1 MGLDVIIVGRGGGS
15 IEDLWAFNEE
25 IVAKAIFDCNTPI
38 ISAVGHQTDTTIA
51 DYVADIRVPTPSAA
65 AKLAVFDYKEFL
77 SKELYYRQ
85 MLIKEITRKLEKT
98 KSDLNNYTNK
108 LRIYSP
114 VNQIQTKKMYLT
126 DYESKLQ
133 DIMNSKLNDRKH
145 RLEIYA
151 EKLSGLS
158 PLNKIS
164 KGYAF
169 VTDNNRKPVKT
180 IKQVKKDDEI
190 SLIVKDG
197 KIDAKVINVTD
208 GGYDGK

>member
-1 MGLDVIIVGRGGGS
+1 
-15 IEDLWAFNEE
+15 
-25 IVAKAIFDCNTPI
+25 
-38 ISAVGHQTDTTIA
+38 
-51 DYVADIRVPTPSAA
+51 
-65 AKLAVFDYKEFL
+65 LAVFDYKEFL

-114 VNQIQTKKMYLT
+114 VNQIQTKKMYLA

>member
-1 MGLDVIIVGRGGGS
+1 
-15 IEDLWAFNEE
+15 LWAFNEE

-114 VNQIQTKKMYLT
+114 VNQIQTKKMYLA

>member
-1 MGLDVIIVGRGGGS
+1 
-15 IEDLWAFNEE
+15 
-25 IVAKAIFDCNTPI
+25 
-38 ISAVGHQTDTTIA
+38 
-51 DYVADIRVPTPSAA
+51 
-65 AKLAVFDYKEFL
+65 
-77 SKELYYRQ
+77 

-114 VNQIQTKKMYLT
+114 VNQIQTKKMYLA

-169 VTDNNRKPVKT
+169 VTDNNRKIVKT

>member
-1 MGLDVIIVGRGGGS
+1 M
-15 IEDLWAFNEE
+15 
-25 IVAKAIFDCNTPI
+25 
-38 ISAVGHQTDTTIA
+38 GHQTDTTIA

-164 KGYAF
+164 KG
-169 VTDNNRKPVKT
+169 
-180 IKQVKKDDEI
+180 
-190 SLIVKDG
+190 
-197 KIDAKVINVTD
+197 
-208 GGYDGK
+208 